1 MNCETSHETRPH
13 SDVPCNVPRVGVGVL
28 LVDAQDRVL
37 LTLRKRSPE
46 AGCWSIV
53 GGKVDFLENLE
64 QCAVREAREEAG
76 VDVELIRLLCV
87 TDHVLPN
94 EGQHWVAPAY
104 LGRIVNGEPRNCEPD
119 KTQEVNWFALGSVP
133 ENLTMTAQN
142 AIAAYLASGG
152 GGFSPLRPLASIKEL

>member
-1 MNCETSHETRPH
+1 MNCETSRGTPLH

-28 LVDAQDRVL
+28 LVDAQGRVL

-53 GGKVDFLENLE
+53 GGKVDFLEKLE
-64 QCAVREAREEAG
+64 QCAVREAHEEAG
-76 VDVELIRLLCV
+76 VEVELLRLLCV

-104 LGRIVNGEPRNCEPD
+104 LGRVIGGEPRNCEPD
-119 KTQEVNWFALGSVP
+119 KTLEVKWFALSSVP
-133 ENLTMTAQN
+133 ENLTMTARN
-142 AIAAYLASGG
+142 AIAAYLRRKDAS
-152 GGFSPLRPLASIKEL
+152 

>member
-1 MNCETSHETRPH
+1 MNCETSRETRPLG
-13 SDVPCNVPRVGVGVL
+13 NVPRVGVGVL
-28 LVDAQDRVL
+28 LVDAIGRVL

-76 VDVELIRLLCV
+76 VEVELLRLLCV
-87 TDHVLPN
+87 TDHVLPA

-104 LGRIVNGEPRNCEPD
+104 LGRIVSGEPRNCEPA
-119 KTQEVNWFALGSVP
+119 KTQEVKWFAPGSLP
-133 ENLTMTAQN
+133 SNLTMTAQN
-142 AIAAYLASGG
+142 AIAAYLAAKGG
-152 GGFSPLRPLASIKEL
+152 NFSPTRGEPSSKGLGP